1 MYHEL
6 TDTSDSVQKKAVLVF
21 RCLSV
26 LSISFWIVLQKCSV
40 FSTVVL
46 RPLFFLMQSQEKS
59 LLPNAGVNKVNV
71 VSKEMSVDLQIQT
84 LAE

>member
-1 MYHEL
+1 M
-6 TDTSDSVQKKAVLVF
+6 
-21 RCLSV
+21 
-26 LSISFWIVLQKCSV
+26 

-71 VSKEMSVDLQIQT
+71 VSKEMSVDLQIQA